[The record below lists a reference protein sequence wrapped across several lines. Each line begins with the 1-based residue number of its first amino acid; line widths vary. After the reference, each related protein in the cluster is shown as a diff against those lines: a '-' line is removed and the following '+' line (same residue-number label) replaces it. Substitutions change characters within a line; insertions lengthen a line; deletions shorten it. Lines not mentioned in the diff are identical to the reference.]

1 MQPNQPWSL
10 DDLHAA
16 HDHFVRT
23 GRLPRLLDPLV
34 IASWQRCSP
43 RLNPFA
49 PPRWTALNPEV
60 FRLSLNQHKDLIRQ
74 AQPLLEDLQQTLEGS
89 GAMLLLV
96 DSTNCVLLVVGDEAR
111 GVGFAPSGLRPG
123 VFLDESHIGTNA
135 FGITQLQACPA
146 CVVGGEHFL
155 TIWHDV
161 STAAAPIFGLDG
173 HAEGAIGAIGRAG
186 TSAGHMLSLVVAA
199 AKSIEN
205 QLTADQLLLETHLQ
219 STELNATIDAISEG
233 VLAWNASTG
242 RVTHLNRQS
251 GQLLGIMPAELLGRP
266 LADFVTLPEGVARA
280 LSRGEELSDVLVN
293 LNVPGGTRECLL
305 SLRIVH
311 GPGQQPATYIATLRQ
326 SETVRELVS
335 QMVGA
340 QARLTID
347 DLGGD
352 GPAAQRVRR
361 QALAIADAKASVLLL
376 GESGTGK
383 NILARAIH
391 NSSRRAAR
399 PFLAIN
405 CRAVPRELALQEF
418 LGYEAGAY
426 GSRGVGDQPSK
437 FELVNGGTLFL
448 EEVDALPLD
457 MQAALLRVIEAGDVI
472 RLGGKRVWPVDAR
485 IIVSSHRDLEA
496 LVEEGSFRRDLF
508 FRLSAVIITIP
519 PLRERKE
526 DIGPLIEQV
535 IIRLRTQLG
544 RPLTIAPE
552 AQSALLA
559 YPWPG
564 NVRELQ
570 SVLERLALTVE
581 APVIGLNH
589 LPQTIRQPRS
599 AAANRGEPNGS
610 NEPISL
616 AEAER
621 RAILLALQASGAN
634 TSQAARLLGIGRSTL
649 WRKIKAYGIAL

>member
-1 MQPNQPWSL
+1 MQPNLPWSL
-10 DDLHAA
+10 DELHAA

-49 PPRWTALNPEV
+49 PPRWTSLNAEV
-60 FRLSLNQHKDLIRQ
+60 FRLNLNQHKDLIRQ
-74 AQPLLEDLQQTLEGS
+74 AQPLLEDLQQTLEGT
-89 GAMLLLV
+89 GAALLLV
-96 DSTNCVLLVVGDEAR
+96 DSTNCVLLVVGESQAL
-111 GVGFAPSGLRPG
+111 APAGLRPG

-155 TIWHDV
+155 TVWHEIA
-161 STAAAPIFGLDG
+161 TAAAPIFGLDG
-173 HAEGAIGAIGRAG
+173 HAEGAIGVIGKAG
-186 TSAGHMLSLVVAA
+186 SSAGQMLSLVVAT

-233 VLAWNASTG
+233 VLAWNATTG
-242 RVTHLNRQS
+242 RVTHLNRQA
-251 GQLLGIMPAELLGRP
+251 GQMLGVMPSELLGRA

-280 LSRGEELSDVLVN
+280 LSRGQELSDVLVN
-293 LNVPGGTRECLL
+293 LNVAGESRECLL

-311 GPGQQPATYIATLRQ
+311 GPAQQPATYIATLRQ
-326 SETVRELVS
+326 AETVRQLVT

-340 QARLTID
+340 QAHLTID

-418 LGYEAGAY
+418 LGYEAGVF
-426 GSRGVGDQPSK
+426 GTSGVGDQPSK
-437 FELVNGGTLFL
+437 FELADGGTLFL

-472 RLGGKRVWPVDAR
+472 RLGGKRVWPVDTR
-485 IIVSSHRDLEA
+485 IIASSHHDLEA
-496 LVEEGSFRRDLF
+496 MVDDGGFRRDLF

-519 PLRERKE
+519 PLRDRPE
-526 DIGPLIEQV
+526 DIGPLIDRV
-535 IIRLRTQLG
+535 LTRLRTQLG
-544 RPLTIAPE
+544 RPLIIT
-552 AQSALLA
+552 SAARATLLA

-570 SVLERLALTVE
+570 SLLERLALTVE
-581 APVIGLNH
+581 APEIDQTH
-589 LPQTIRQPRS
+589 LPQSVRQPRGPVAPPPGI
-599 AAANRGEPNGS
+599 AAADEPVVALD
-610 NEPISL
+610 EV
-616 AEAER
+616 ER
-621 RAILLALQASGAN
+621 RAIRHALTATGHNA
-634 TSQAARLLGIGRSTL
+634 SQAAKLLGIGRSTL
-649 WRKIKAYGIAL
+649 WRKMKAFGLDV

>member
-10 DDLHAA
+10 DDLNTA
-16 HDHFVRT
+16 HDHYVRT
-23 GRLPRLLDPLV
+23 GRLPLLLDPLV

-49 PPRWTALNPEV
+49 PPRWTALNAEV
-60 FRLSLNQHKDLIRQ
+60 FRLNLNQHKDLIRQ
-74 AQPLLEDLQQTLEGS
+74 AQPLLEDLQQTLEGT
-89 GAMLLLV
+89 GAVLLLV
-96 DSTNCVLLVVGDEAR
+96 DSTNCVLLVIGDGKRELI
-111 GVGFAPSGLRPG
+111 APAGLRPG

-146 CVVGGEHFL
+146 CVVGAEHFL
-155 TIWHDV
+155 KVWHEIA
-161 STAAAPIFGLDG
+161 TAAAPIFGLDG
-173 HAEGAIGAIGRAG
+173 HAEGAIGVIGPASS
-186 TSAGHMLSLVVAA
+186 SAGHMLSLVVAA

-233 VLAWNASTG
+233 VLAWSAVTG
-242 RVTHLNRQS
+242 QVTHLNRQS
-251 GQLLGIMPAELLGRP
+251 GLMLGIAPAELLGRS
-266 LADFVTLPEGVARA
+266 LADFVTLPEGVSRA
-280 LSRGEELSDVLVN
+280 LSRGQELSDVLVN

-326 SETVRELVS
+326 AETVRQLVT

-340 QARLTID
+340 QARLTIE

-418 LGYEAGAY
+418 LGYEAGAF
-426 GSRGVGDQPSK
+426 GTSGVGDQPSK
-437 FELVNGGTLFL
+437 FELANGGTLFL

-457 MQAALLRVIEAGDVI
+457 MQAALLRVTEAGDVI
-472 RLGGKRVWPVDAR
+472 RLGGKRVWPIDTR

-496 LVEEGSFRRDLF
+496 LVDEGSFRRDLF
-508 FRLSAVIITIP
+508 FRLSGVIISIP
-519 PLRERKE
+519 PLRERPE
-526 DIGPLIEQV
+526 DIAPLV
-535 IIRLRTQLG
+535 DRVLTRLRTQLG
-544 RPLTIAPE
+544 RPLAITPE
-552 AQSALLA
+552 AERALLA

-570 SVLERLALTVE
+570 SVLERLALTIE
-581 APVIGLNH
+581 APEIGLSH
-589 LPQTIRQPRS
+589 LPQTMRQPRPS
-599 AAANRGEPNGS
+599 LGGHGEPGKR
-610 NEPISL
+610 EDVLPL

-621 RAILLALQASGAN
+621 RAIIEALQATGSNA
-634 TSQAARLLGIGRSTL
+634 SQAARLLGIGRSTL
-649 WRKIKAYGIAL
+649 WRKIKAYGVTL

>member
-1 MQPNQPWSL
+1 MQPNQLWSL
-10 DDLHAA
+10 DDLNAA
-16 HDHFVRT
+16 HDHYVRT
-23 GRLPRLLDPLV
+23 GRLPKQLDPLV

-49 PPRWTALNPEV
+49 RPRWTALNAEV
-60 FRLSLNQHKDLIRQ
+60 FRLNLNQHKDLIRQ
-74 AQPLLEDLQQTLEGS
+74 SQPLLEDLQQTLEGT
-89 GAMLLLV
+89 GAVLLLV
-96 DSTNCVLLVVGDEAR
+96 DSTNCVLLVMGDGQREGPGLA
-111 GVGFAPSGLRPG
+111 GLRPG

-155 TIWHDV
+155 TVWHDV
-161 STAAAPIFGLDG
+161 ATAAAPIFGLDG
-173 HAEGAIGAIGRAG
+173 HAEGAIGVIGRAQ
-186 TSAGHMLSLVVAA
+186 SSVGHMLSLVVAA
-199 AKSIEN
+199 SKSIEN

-233 VLAWNASTG
+233 VLAWSAVTG
-242 RVTHLNRQS
+242 QVTHLNRQS
-251 GQLLGIMPAELLGRP
+251 GQMLGIAPAELLGRP
-266 LADFVTLPEGVARA
+266 LADFITLPEGVARA
-280 LSRGEELSDVLVN
+280 LSRGQELSDVLVN
-293 LNVPGGTRECLL
+293 LHVPGGTRECLL

-326 SETVRELVS
+326 AETVRQLVT

-426 GSRGVGDQPSK
+426 GTSGVGDQPSK
-437 FELVNGGTLFL
+437 FELANGGTLFL
-448 EEVDALPLD
+448 EEVDALPFD
-457 MQAALLRVIEAGDVI
+457 MQAALLRVSEAGDVI
-472 RLGGKRVWPVDAR
+472 RLGGKRVWPIDTR
-485 IIVSSHRDLEA
+485 IIASSHRDLEA

-508 FRLSAVIITIP
+508 FRLSAVIISIP
-519 PLRERKE
+519 PLRDRPE
-526 DIGPLIEQV
+526 DIAPLIERV
-535 IIRLRTQLG
+535 LARLRTQIG
-544 RPLTIAPE
+544 RPLTIAPD
-552 AQSALLA
+552 AQRALLA

-564 NVRELQ
+564 NVREMQ

-581 APVIGLNH
+581 STEIALAH
-589 LPQTIRQPRS
+589 LPLTMRQPRPIPAARADS
-599 AAANRGEPNGS
+599 AETAEVV
-610 NEPISL
+610 SL
-616 AEAER
+616 ADVER
-621 RAILLALQASGAN
+621 RAITHALQATGAN

-649 WRKIKAYGIAL
+649 WRKIKAYGLSI

>member
-1 MQPNQPWSL
+1 MQPNEPWSL

-23 GRLPRLLDPLV
+23 GRIPRQLDPLV

-49 PPRWTALNPEV
+49 RPRWTALNAEV
-60 FRLSLNQHKDLIRQ
+60 FRLNLNQHKDLIRQ
-74 AQPLLEDLQQTLEGS
+74 SQPLLEDLQQTLEGA
-89 GAMLLLV
+89 GAVMLLV
-96 DSTNCVLLVVGDEAR
+96 DSTNCVLLVVGDAQREGL
-111 GVGFAPSGLRPG
+111 GVAGLRPG

-135 FGITQLQACPA
+135 FGITQLQACPS

-155 TIWHDV
+155 KVWHDIA
-161 STAAAPIFGLDG
+161 SAAAPIFGLDG
-173 HAEGAIGAIGRAG
+173 HAEGAIGVIGRAQ
-186 TSAGHMLSLVVAA
+186 SSVGHMLSLVVAA

-233 VLAWNASTG
+233 VLAWSAATG
-242 RVTHLNRQS
+242 QVTHLNRQS
-251 GQLLGIMPAELLGRP
+251 AQLLGVTPAELLGRP
-266 LADFVTLPEGVARA
+266 LGDFVTLPEGVARA
-280 LSRGEELSDVLVN
+280 LSRGQELSDVLIN
-293 LNVPGGTRECLL
+293 LNVQGGTRECLL

-326 SETVRELVS
+326 AETVRQLVT
-335 QMVGA
+335 QIVGA

-391 NSSRRAAR
+391 NSSRRAAK

-418 LGYEAGAY
+418 LGYEAGAF
-426 GSRGVGDQPSK
+426 GTSMVGDQPSK
-437 FELVNGGTLFL
+437 FELANGGTLFL

-472 RLGGKRVWPVDAR
+472 RLGGKRVWPVDTR
-485 IIVSSHRDLEA
+485 IIASCHRDIEA
-496 LVEEGSFRRDLF
+496 FVEEGSFRRDLF
-508 FRLSAVIITIP
+508 FRLSAVIIAIP
-519 PLRERKE
+519 SLRERPE
-526 DIGPLIEQV
+526 DIAPLIERV
-535 IIRLRTQLG
+535 LTRLRMQLG

-552 AQSALLA
+552 AQRALLA

-570 SVLERLALTVE
+570 SILERLALTVE
-581 APVIGLNH
+581 SSEIGLEH
-589 LPQTIRQPRS
+589 LPQTIRQPRATLNPRADADES
-599 AAANRGEPNGS
+599 HDV
-610 NEPISL
+610 ISL

-621 RAILLALQASGAN
+621 RAIAQALQATGSN

-649 WRKIKAYGIAL
+649 WRKMKTYGLTI

>member
-10 DDLHAA
+10 DDLQAA

-49 PPRWTALNPEV
+49 PPRWTALNAEV
-60 FRLSLNQHKDLIRQ
+60 FRLNLNQHKDLIRQ
-74 AQPLLEDLQQTLEGS
+74 AQPLLEDLQQTLEGT

-96 DSTNCVLLVVGDEAR
+96 DSTNCVLLVVGS
-111 GVGFAPSGLRPG
+111 GFKESAVPPGLRPG

-155 TIWHDV
+155 TLWHDR

-173 HAEGAIGAIGRAG
+173 HAEGAIGVIGPANN
-186 TSAGHMLSLVVAA
+186 SAGHLLSLVVAA
-199 AKSIEN
+199 SKSIEN

-233 VLAWNASTG
+233 VLAWSAASG
-242 RVTHLNRQS
+242 RVTHLNRQA
-251 GQLLGIMPAELLGRP
+251 GQLLGIAPAELLGRA

-280 LSRGEELSDVLVN
+280 LSRGQELSDVLVN
-293 LNVPGGTRECLL
+293 LNVPDGTRECLL
-305 SLRIVH
+305 SLRIVY
-311 GPGQQPATYIATLRQ
+311 GPVQQPATYIATLRRV
-326 SETVRELVS
+326 ETVRQLVT

-391 NSSRRAAR
+391 NSSRRAAN

-418 LGYEAGAY
+418 LGYEAGVY
-426 GSRGVGDQPSK
+426 GTSGVGDQPSK
-437 FELVNGGTLFL
+437 FELANGGTLFL

-472 RLGGKRVWPVDAR
+472 RLGGKRVWPVDTR
-485 IIVSSHRDLEA
+485 IIASSHRDLEA
-496 LVEEGSFRRDLF
+496 LVDESSFRRDLF
-508 FRLSAVIITIP
+508 FRLSAVLISIP
-519 PLRERKE
+519 PLRERPE
-526 DIGPLIEQV
+526 DIAPLIERV
-535 IIRLRTQLG
+535 LTRLRTQVG
-544 RPLTIAPE
+544 RPLIIKPE
-552 AQSALLA
+552 AEQALLA
-559 YPWPG
+559 YHWPG

-570 SVLERLALTVE
+570 SVLERLALTIE
-581 APVIGLNH
+581 APEIGLNH
-589 LPQTIRQPRS
+589 LPQTIRQPRP
-599 AAANRGEPNGS
+599 AGS
-610 NEPISL
+610 GKTDSEGREVVASL
-616 AEAER
+616 EEVER
-621 RAILLALQASGAN
+621 QAIIRALEASGTN

-649 WRKIKAYGIAL
+649 WRKIKAYGLSN